1 MSIDFGK
8 IKSDIVSAGK
18 DISVKA
24 KEVSDTAKIKVD
36 IRTKED
42 YLAKQYEALGRQYY
56 EAHKDDEDAAEKEC
70 FANIAEAQKEIDML
84 NDQLLTLQGAV
95 ICPNCGVKQVNDDN
109 YCKNCGAPLK

>member
-70 FANIAEAQKEIDML
+70 FANIAEAQEALEVLKDE
-84 NDQLLTLQGAV
+84 LLTLQGAV
-95 ICPNCGVKQVNDDN
+95 ICPNCGEKQVNDDN
-109 YCKNCGAPLK
+109 YCKNCGASLK